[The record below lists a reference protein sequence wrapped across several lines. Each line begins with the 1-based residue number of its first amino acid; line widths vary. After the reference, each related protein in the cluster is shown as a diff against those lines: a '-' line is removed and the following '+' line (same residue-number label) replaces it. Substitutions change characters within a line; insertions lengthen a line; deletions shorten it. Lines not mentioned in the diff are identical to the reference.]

1 MKLNKPVIVILA
13 GLLGLSIAGIA
24 RAADAKDEGKPAA
37 EKNETA
43 PFKSVNVGEFEKLR
57 ADNKNVVLD
66 VRTREEYAA
75 GHIPGAVN
83 IDVNAPD
90 FQEKISKLDKNK
102 TYLVHCAAGVRSAR
116 ACDRMSRLDFSKL
129 YNLGGGFRA
138 WEKAGNKAEK

>member
-1 MKLNKPVIVILA
+1 M
-13 GLLGLSIAGIA
+13 
-24 RAADAKDEGKPAA
+24 
-37 EKNETA
+37 
-43 PFKSVNVGEFEKLR
+43 
-57 ADNKNVVLD
+57 VLD

>member
-13 GLLGLSIAGIA
+13 GLLGLSIAGVA

-37 EKNETA
+37 EKKETA

-57 ADNKNVVLD
+57 ADSKNVVLD

-83 IDVNAPD
+83 IDVKDRKSTRLNSSHRC
-90 FQEKISKLDKNK
+90 ISYAVFCLKKKKQKKTDSNK
-102 TYLVHCAAGVRSAR
+102 
-116 ACDRMSRLDFSKL
+116 
-129 YNLGGGFRA
+129 
-138 WEKAGNKAEK
+138 